1 MATHPYDVTHD
12 PPLPV
17 LAFILGAPGD
27 EDRIRVMGIADTGA
41 DITVVPSTVAEA
53 LLAAIG
59 TLRVAGVG
67 GARASATLYRAR
79 VEIDGVSDVIEVA
92 AWGDEIIVGRDLLNR
107 CVARFD
113 GPRRVLEL
121 TR

>member
-1 MATHPYDVTHD
+1 MATHPYDATHD

-17 LAFILGAPGD
+17 LALLLSTPGD
-27 EDRIRVMGIADTGA
+27 DDRIRLVGIADTGA

-59 TLRVAGVG
+59 TVRVAGVG

-79 VEIDGVSDVIEVA
+79 VEIDGASDVIEVA

>member
-1 MATHPYDVTHD
+1 MATHSYDATHD

-17 LAFILGAPGD
+17 LALILGAPGD
-27 EDRIRVMGIADTGA
+27 EDRIRLIGIADTGA
-41 DITVVPSTVAEA
+41 DITVVPSAVGEG

-59 TLRVAGVG
+59 TVRVAGVG
-67 GARASATLYRAR
+67 GARASATLYRAH
-79 VEIDGVSDVIEVA
+79 VEIDGASDVIEVA

-113 GPRRVLEL
+113 GPRRILEL